1 MDHASTLPSPPS
13 RWLLWAES
21 RAAHE
26 FAATLAAW
34 PLLRLAPKG
43 DGHPVLVLPGLVA
56 SDASTRLLR
65 AYLRERGYDTHGWGL
80 GRNLGP
86 HRGVATAML
95 QRLDQL
101 HERSG
106 RRVSLV
112 GWSLGGAYARRL
124 AAARPDA
131 MRNTIM
137 LGSPLEGNPRSSNAW
152 RLYEATSG
160 KLADDATELAAARA
174 TVSSPMTSIYSR
186 SDGVVA
192 WTSSRLPSAPQVEN
206 IEVHGSHVGLG
217 VNGAVLLAIADRLAQ
232 REGEWKP
239 FAGRRTL
246 MRPLYPDPDRDS

>member
-1 MDHASTLPSPPS
+1 MDHASTLSSPPS

-43 DGHPVLVLPGLVA
+43 DGHPVLVLPGLFA

-86 HRGVATAML
+86 RRGVATAML

-137 LGSPLEGNPRSSNAW
+137 LGSPLEGPTPGDCTRRPAANSPTTPPSLPRHEP
-152 RLYEATSG
+152 RCHL
-160 KLADDATELAAARA
+160 R
-174 TVSSPMTSIYSR
+174 
-186 SDGVVA
+186 
-192 WTSSRLPSAPQVEN
+192 
-206 IEVHGSHVGLG
+206 
-217 VNGAVLLAIADRLAQ
+217 
-232 REGEWKP
+232 
-239 FAGRRTL
+239 
-246 MRPLYPDPDRDS
+246 